1 MLWSLLLV
9 LGCLGCRTQADDLQL
24 VEDSELQKLISEEK
38 YVVALMCTSANTE
51 RCEEFEGELAS
62 IREDLIDALE
72 DGWVVKLVDSKM
84 WHFFA
89 FSNEQP
95 IVVFLRSGMAVLY
108 DGPANE
114 EVMLDSLVQYREPC
128 VQELTDNTFEHL
140 TQASTGATTGDWFV
154 LFYTEEC
161 ETCRRMAPGLDTVG
175 CKLKGRSNVA
185 RVNKETYGEKTGRRF
200 GLGLDANPAIIY
212 FRLGKMY
219 RYSLEKYDPESMTSF
234 VNGFYKNYPAETIPT
249 PKSPFDD
256 LVQLCV
262 DYLKEY
268 PLIVGASLAAP
279 ILLLLAF
286 LWLMKPEEEKRRKSK
301 KDKKEKRETN
311 GTVKDSK
318 KSPKATPK
326 SSKTKSTDKKE
337 EVKEKEKEKKKPEQK
352 ESSKSK

>member
-1 MLWSLLLV
+1 MLGSFLLL
-9 LGCLGCRTQADDLQL
+9 LALSAGCQADTLQT
-24 VEDSELQKLISEEK
+24 VEEGEFQKLIREEK
-38 YVVALMCTSANTE
+38 FVVALLCTTANAE

-62 IREDLIDALE
+62 IREDLIDSLDG
-72 DGWVVKLVDSKM
+72 DGWVVKLVDSSV
-84 WHFFA
+84 WEHFA

-95 IVVFLRSGMAVLY
+95 VVLFIRSGQPVLY

-114 EVMLDSLVQYREPC
+114 EIILQSLVQYREPN
-128 VQELTDNTFEHL
+128 VQDLTDNTFEHL

-154 LFYTEEC
+154 LFYTDEC
-161 ETCRRMAPGLDTVG
+161 KVCRRMAAGLDTLA

-200 GLGLDANPAIIY
+200 GLGLDSNPAIIY

-219 RYSLEKYDPESMTSF
+219 RYTLDKYDPESMTNF
-234 VNGFYKNYPAETIPT
+234 VNGFYKNLPAESIPL

-268 PLIVGASLAAP
+268 PLLVGTGLAFP
-279 ILLLLAF
+279 VLLLLAF
-286 LWLMKPEEEKRRKSK
+286 LYLMKSEEEKPRKSK
-301 KDKKEKRETN
+301 KEKKERREAN
-311 GTVKDSK
+311 GTTKDS

-326 SSKTKSTDKKE
+326 TTKTKSTDKKE
-337 EVKEKEKEKKKPEQK
+337 ESKEKDKKKVESK
-352 ESSKSK
+352 ESSKNK

>member
-1 MLWSLLLV
+1 MWSFLLV
-9 LGCLGCRTQADDLQL
+9 LCCLYRTQADDLQL
-24 VEDSELQKLISEEK
+24 VEDAEFQKLISEEK
-38 YVVALMCTSANTE
+38 YVIALLCTSENTE

-72 DGWVVKLVDSKM
+72 DGWVVKLVDSQM
-84 WHFFA
+84 WGFFA
-89 FSNEQP
+89 FSNEKP
-95 IVVFLRSGMAVLY
+95 IVVFLRSGLAILY

-114 EVMLDSLVQYREPC
+114 EIMLDSLVQYREPC
-128 VQELTDNTFEHL
+128 VQELTDTTFEHL

-154 LFYTEEC
+154 LFYTDEC
-161 ETCRRMAPGLDTVG
+161 ETCRRMAPGLDTIA

-219 RYSLEKYDPESMTSF
+219 RYQLEKYDPESMFNF
-234 VNGFYKNYPAETIPT
+234 VDGFYKNYPAEAIPL
-249 PKSPFDD
+249 PKTPFDD

-286 LWLMKPEEEKRRKSK
+286 LYLMKPEEEKRRKSK
-301 KDKKEKRETN
+301 KDRKEKRDTN
-311 GTVKDSK
+311 GTTKDS
-318 KSPKATPK
+318 KATPK

-337 EVKEKEKEKKKPEQK
+337 ESKEKDKKKTEGK
-352 ESSKSK
+352 ESSKTK